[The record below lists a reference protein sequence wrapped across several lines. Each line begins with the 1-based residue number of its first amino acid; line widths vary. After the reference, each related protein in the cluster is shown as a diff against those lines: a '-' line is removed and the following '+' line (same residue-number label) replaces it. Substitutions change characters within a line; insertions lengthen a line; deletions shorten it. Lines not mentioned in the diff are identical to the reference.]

1 MTSQAEKWRNHRREF
16 ELAVAHKITL
26 REARQMR
33 RRDAREL
40 ASQRMQQTQR
50 TIVQATLPTP
60 TEPPCSAPH
69 EDFDA
74 PWMMRN

>member
-40 ASQRMQQTQR
+40 ASQRMQQTR
-50 TIVQATLPTP
+50 RSIAQATPP
-60 TEPPCSAPH
+60 APIEPPCSAPH